1 MKTHVLNG
9 VPYSVAETGEVY
21 MYNTD
26 IHVGQIMS
34 DKKGI
39 IFLDNWRDH
48 TSAYLNAYRAGLRER
63 TSAMMEKARGQ
74 YKQPN

>member
-9 VPYSVAETGEVY
+9 VPYSVADTGEVY
-21 MYNTD
+21 MYNSD
-26 IHVGQIMS
+26 IHVGQVTS

-39 IFLDNWRDH
+39 LFLDNWRENA
-48 TSAYLNAYRAGLRER
+48 SAYLNAYRAGLRER